1 MGTYADKADHLAQL
15 DTMIRQTTESD
26 TEIKSLDNG
35 MLDAE
40 TAYLIRRQL
49 ARNEIVR
56 VYLKMARN
64 DLVTEMAEDSKRART
79 VRRLAEDAEAAI
91 RAWARGGL
99 AAVETSEAAVRRNPE
114 LTSAAAAAETDTG
127 VDHVNVFK
135 AWARYPG
142 GTGRSVIRHELYGET
157 HISTSDARTTAQLEA
172 GLLRKTGRTQPVQ
185 RYGGATGRKASRE
198 AVLEL
203 TEKGWDYIRTATEM
217 GNL

>member
-1 MGTYADKADHLAQL
+1 MATYADMAEKLAAL
-15 DTMIRQTTESD
+15 DTMIRQTGESD
-26 TEIKSLDNG
+26 TEIRSLDNG

-49 ARNEIVR
+49 ARNETVR
-56 VYLKMARN
+56 VHLRMERA
-64 DLVTEMAEDSKRART
+64 DLVSEMAEETRRARK
-79 VRRLAEDAEAAI
+79 VRQLADDAESAI
-91 RAWARGGL
+91 RAWARSGL
-99 AAVETSEAAVRRNPE
+99 SAVESTEAAVRRNPE

-135 AWARYPG
+135 AWARHPE
-142 GTGRSVIRHELYGET
+142 GTGRSVIRRELYGEA

-185 RYGGATGRKASRE
+185 RYGAPVGRKASRE